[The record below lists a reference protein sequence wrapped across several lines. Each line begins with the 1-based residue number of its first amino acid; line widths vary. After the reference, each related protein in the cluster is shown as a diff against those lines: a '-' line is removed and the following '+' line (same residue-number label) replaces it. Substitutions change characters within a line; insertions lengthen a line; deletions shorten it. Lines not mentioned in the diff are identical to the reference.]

1 MPATS
6 ILQST
11 ETTTDLTAVGK
22 VPELAESGPAASG
35 EHSAEYKTTTDLTAV
50 GEVPE
55 LAESRPAAGDEHF
68 AVWTELAPAHR
79 TSIHNLTGLRTNKN

>member
-1 MPATS
+1 LQSPDQLPVTS

-11 ETTTDLTAVGK
+11 ETN
-22 VPELAESGPAASG
+22 
-35 EHSAEYKTTTDLTAV
+35 TDLTAV

-55 LAESRPAAGDEHF
+55 LAESGPAAGDEHF

-79 TSIHNLTGLRTNKN
+79 PSIHNLTGLEANRN